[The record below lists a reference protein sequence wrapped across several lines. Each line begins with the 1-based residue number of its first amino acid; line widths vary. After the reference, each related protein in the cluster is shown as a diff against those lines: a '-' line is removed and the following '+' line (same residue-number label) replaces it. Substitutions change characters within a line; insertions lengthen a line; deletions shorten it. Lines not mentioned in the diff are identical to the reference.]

1 MLKLVHDGSDSD
13 ANGVAALGSSLLDN
27 RPRWRASDAGCGIA
41 GRGRRP
47 GCDIHP
53 QLPISI
59 DGNANRSIPEAYLQI
74 FYKCLDGRE
83 EYSCERETQ
92 AAKYQTHPR

>member
-47 GCDIHP
+47 GDDIHA
-53 QLPISI
+53 QLPIPSTKTPIDPSPKLVSSI
-59 DGNANRSIPEAYLQI
+59 VQMFGRSGGVLM
-74 FYKCLDGRE
+74 
-83 EYSCERETQ
+83 
-92 AAKYQTHPR
+92 